1 MLQVMPSMHYASD
14 DPDADQARGRTLNF
28 LNDPNGATPPYF
40 EGYQV
45 GLALVLCDWHG

>member
-1 MLQVMPSMHYASD
+1 MPSVHYAPEVS
-14 DPDADQARGRTLNF
+14 AIDQALGRTLNF

-45 GLALVLCDWHG
+45 RCDVME